1 MKVVRGKVARATK
14 VDRCGKPLAGEK
26 AMIVTDGFVRV
37 RYTPNM
43 EDGEDKVIKNANG
56 DPCVV
61 DRTAPSYKWWD
72 IEAEFCEVDPELF
85 GMATGQQQVLDYAQK
100 AKGLRFSKKV
110 PVDDGIALEV
120 WSGTAGDDCDE
131 PLDDSMLESE
141 PIFSYGYW
149 LAPAIV
155 EGVISEIEISADAA
169 TFTLTGRAVSGPRW
183 GRGPYEVVAED
194 ADNTPGRLLDP
205 IHKDDFIHVE
215 EVTIAPPALTSGASA
230 LVLPTPYY
238 AAVGTP

>member
-1 MKVVRGKVARATK
+1 MKVVRGKVARVTK
-14 VDRCGKPLAGEK
+14 VDRCGMPLAGEGNL
-26 AMIVTDGFVRV
+26 IVTDGFVRV

-56 DPCVV
+56 DVCVA

-85 GMATGQQQVLDYAQK
+85 GLATGQAMVLDHAQE

-110 PVDDGIALEV
+110 PVNEGIALEV
-120 WSGTAGDDCDE
+120 WSGTAGDDCDT
-131 PLDDSMLESE
+131 PLDDSILESE
-141 PIFSYGYW
+141 PVFSYGYW

-183 GRGPYEVVAED
+183 GRGPFDVVAQDE
-194 ADNTPGRLLDP
+194 ANTPGRLLEP
-205 IHKDDFIHVE
+205 IRKDDFVHVE
-215 EVTIAPPALTSGASA
+215 EVTIAPPSPVRGATALEI
-230 LVLPTPYY
+230 PTPYY
-238 AAVGTP
+238 AEVGG